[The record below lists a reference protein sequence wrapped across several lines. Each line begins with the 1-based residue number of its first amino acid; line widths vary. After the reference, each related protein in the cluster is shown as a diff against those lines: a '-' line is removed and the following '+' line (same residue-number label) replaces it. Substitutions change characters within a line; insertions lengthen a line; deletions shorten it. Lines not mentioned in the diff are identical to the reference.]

1 MRKMKNIIRFS
12 AIAAVIIGASACT
25 DLNETVYD
33 QVMTN
38 NYYNTKADIIQAV
51 FRPFE
56 HVYCSEYDFYEHEEL
71 TGDHFITPTR
81 GTWWYDGGNGRYSTA
96 TTGAALKTVGAG
108 PENGM
113 HATPASDSATS
124 YLTTFQG
131 STRQSSLLRK
141 RNSKLSKVS
150 SAR

>member
-81 GTWWYDGGNGRYSTA
+81 GTWWYDGGKWEILHRHNWSSIEDSWSW
-96 TTGAALKTVGAG
+96 TGEWNACYTGIG
-108 PENGM
+108 
-113 HATPASDSATS
+113 
-124 YLTTFQG
+124 Q
-131 STRQSSLLRK
+131 
-141 RNSKLSKVS
+141 
-150 SAR
+150 

>member
-12 AIAAVIIGASACT
+12 ALAAVIIGASACT
-25 DLNETVYD
+25 DLSETVYD

-38 NYYNTKADIIQAV
+38 NYYNTKADVIQAV

-81 GTWWYDGGNGRYSTA
+81 GTW
-96 TTGAALKTVGAG
+96 
-108 PENGM
+108 
-113 HATPASDSATS
+113 
-124 YLTTFQG
+124 
-131 STRQSSLLRK
+131 
-141 RNSKLSKVS
+141 
-150 SAR
+150 

>member
-56 HVYCSEYDFYEHEEL
+56 HVYCSEYDF
-71 TGDHFITPTR
+71 
-81 GTWWYDGGNGRYSTA
+81 
-96 TTGAALKTVGAG
+96 
-108 PENGM
+108 
-113 HATPASDSATS
+113 
-124 YLTTFQG
+124 
-131 STRQSSLLRK
+131 
-141 RNSKLSKVS
+141 
-150 SAR
+150 